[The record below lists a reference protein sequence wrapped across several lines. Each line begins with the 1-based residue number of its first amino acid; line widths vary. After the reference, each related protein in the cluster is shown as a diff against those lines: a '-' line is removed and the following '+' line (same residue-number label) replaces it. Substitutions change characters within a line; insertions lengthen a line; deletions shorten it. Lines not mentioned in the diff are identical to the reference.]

1 VIDPAERPS
10 WIVNVT
16 NDAWFGNSAGPRQHL
31 AAARLR
37 AVEEGIP
44 LMRAANTGISAGFDP
59 RGHELARLGLGQTG
73 FLPVRLPSALRAP
86 LYARAGLWLPGGASM
101 LFIIVGLA
109 FSKSPRRPECPNFC
123 IV

>member
-1 VIDPAERPS
+1 
-10 WIVNVT
+10 
-16 NDAWFGNSAGPRQHL
+16 
-31 AAARLR
+31 
-37 AVEEGIP
+37 VEEGIP

-59 RGHELARLGLGQTG
+59 RGHELARLGLGRTG
-73 FLPVRLPSALRAP
+73 FLPVRLPSALPAP